1 MDFWKEFSR
10 TVTSAAEGTV
20 KGAEKLTDMAKL
32 KYKISSLNT
41 KLTDAYTEIG
51 KLRYSEKNGGSTV
64 LPEAYDELF
73 DKVDEL
79 NAQITEA
86 ESALYDHMNFVSCPK
101 CGTRIKKDCHYC
113 PKCGERL

>member
-1 MDFWKEFSR
+1 MDFWKEFSK

-51 KLRYSEKNGGSTV
+51 KLRYSEKNGDTV
-64 LPEAYDELF
+64 DYEAYSALF
-73 DKVDEL
+73 EKVDEY
-79 NAQITEA
+79 NMQITEA
-86 ESALYDHMNFVSCPK
+86 ETELYDLMCFATCPS
-101 CGTRIKKDCHYC
+101 CGTRMKKDCRYC
-113 PKCGERL
+113 PKCGEKR

>member
-20 KGAEKLTDMAKL
+20 KGAEKLTDIAKL

-41 KLTDAYTEIG
+41 KLTDTFTEIG
-51 KLRYSEKNGGSTV
+51 KLRYAEKNGDKTSC
-64 LPEAYDELF
+64 EAYTELF

-79 NAQITEA
+79 NAQIAEA
-86 ESALYDHMNFVSCPK
+86 ETELYDLMCFVTCPS
-101 CGTRIKKDCHYC
+101 CGTRMKKDCRYC
-113 PKCGERL
+113 PKCGEKR